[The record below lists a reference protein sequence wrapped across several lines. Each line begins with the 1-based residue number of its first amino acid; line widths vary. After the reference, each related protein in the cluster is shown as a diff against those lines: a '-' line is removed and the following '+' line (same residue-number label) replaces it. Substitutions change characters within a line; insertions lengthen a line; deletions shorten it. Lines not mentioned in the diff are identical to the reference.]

1 MSIISKLFD
10 KKATILIVISVAT
23 LFLFLGIKQFHTKGE
38 PREALVAQAM
48 INDNNWTL
56 PITNGVDIA
65 YKPPLFHWSIACIS
79 SIVGDVNEYTS
90 RVPSALAATIM
101 VMMGYYFYR
110 RRRGSQV
117 AFLAALITLTNFEVH
132 RAATNC
138 RVDMLLAALM
148 VMSLYFL
155 FRWYEKQLKG
165 VPWLAILC
173 LSGAFLTKGPVGVLL
188 PCAVVGA
195 LAWIRGIGFVRALLS
210 MVAVALGACIIP
222 LMWYYAAWQQGGD
235 AFLQLVYEEN
245 VLRLLG
251 KMTYASHENP
261 WPYNVMTVATGFVP
275 YTLLVVLSLFTLKYS
290 RISSKPREW
299 WSKFV
304 IYIKSMDDTRLF
316 SLLSIVIM
324 FVFYCIPKS
333 KRSVYLLPI
342 YPFIAYFLAE
352 FIIYLVNNKPKS
364 VKWFNTIMAVAC
376 GVVCIVVCIAA
387 SGVIPHSI
395 FSGKHAA
402 ENIATLEALHSLPV
416 VLLSLIPLVGTVIYF
431 MRRKSFCTFRTACC
445 SGILTAILYI
455 ALDGAI
461 LPAALNVK
469 SNKPQAEQIAKL
481 APTGKVYSYFAENT
495 KGNLLH
501 PFTINFYLGNRM
513 VPIESENPT
522 HGYVIIGEKDFDSF
536 ISKYSSKYK
545 ITQIPNSR
553 FRSCDTRQYTHI
565 YELRV
570 ENGELR
576 MENL

>member
-155 FRWYEKQLKG
+155 FRWNEKQLKG

>member
-155 FRWYEKQLKG
+155 FRWNEKQLKG

-416 VLLSLIPLVGTVIYF
+416 VLLSLIPLVGTIIYF